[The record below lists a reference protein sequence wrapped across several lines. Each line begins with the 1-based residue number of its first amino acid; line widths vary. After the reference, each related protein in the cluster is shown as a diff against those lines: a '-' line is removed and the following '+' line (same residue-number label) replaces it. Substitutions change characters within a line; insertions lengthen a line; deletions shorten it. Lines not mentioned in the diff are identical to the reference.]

1 MSDRQ
6 DVSLRTRR
14 TAQGVVLVDHACGGC
29 AACAAGATLWCL
41 HPTVEG
47 HDLSPEVPLS
57 RAADLVGALLAVAA
71 LQEVPASETV
81 LVHGD
86 ADGATAMLVRS
97 FAAGRVVVASD
108 LVAVRDELAT
118 ETTGRAAVVVAGKDA
133 RGAVRAVRRGGHVC
147 VADPTAVLP
156 SVTELVQR
164 EVTLV
169 GPLDVV
175 GVARRVDAGLW
186 AAAAAA

>member
-1 MSDRQ
+1 MSHRQ

-14 TAQGVVLVDHACGGC
+14 TTHGVVLVDHACGGC
-29 AACAAGATLWCL
+29 AACVAGATLWCL
-41 HPTVEG
+41 DPTDEG
-47 HDLSPEVPLS
+47 RDLTPEVPPS

-71 LQEVPASETV
+71 LQEVPASESV
-81 LVHGD
+81 LVRGD
-86 ADGATAMLVRS
+86 ADGATAVLVRAL
-97 FAAGRVVVASD
+97 AAGRVVVASD
-108 LVAVRDELAT
+108 PMAARDELAT
-118 ETTGRAAVVVAGKDA
+118 EPTGRAAVVVAGKDA

-147 VADPTAVLP
+147 VADPTAALP

-169 GPLDVV
+169 GPRDVV

-186 AAAAAA
+186 AAAAAE